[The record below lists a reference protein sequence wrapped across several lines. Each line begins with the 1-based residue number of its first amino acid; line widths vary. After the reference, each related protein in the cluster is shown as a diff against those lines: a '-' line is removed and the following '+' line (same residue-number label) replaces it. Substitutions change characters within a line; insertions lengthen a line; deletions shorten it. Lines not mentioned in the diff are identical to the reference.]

1 MPALAGLSHLSLSV
15 PHLEPAVAFWRDV
28 LGFEPQ
34 NDEAA
39 YRFLLHRDA
48 RIAVILTSHGGA
60 VRGPFSELNPGLD
73 HVALAVSD
81 PDELRRWAVRFPG
94 PDGQPARVVESDA
107 GWHLNV
113 RGPDDFPIELFVLND
128 AAAAAMGLRGE
139 PVAATH
145 A

>member
-1 MPALAGLSHLSLSV
+1 MPALAGVSHLSFSV
-15 PHLEPAVAFWRDV
+15 PDLESAVAFWRDV
-28 LGFEPQ
+28 LGFESQ
-34 NDEAA
+34 NDDPA

-60 VRGPFSELNPGLD
+60 VRGPFSEHNPGLD
-73 HVALAVSD
+73 HVSLAVSD
-81 PDELRRWAVRFPG
+81 PDELRRWAAQFPG
-94 PDGQPARVVESDA
+94 PDGQPTPVVESDA

-128 AAAAAMGLRGE
+128 TAAVAMALRGE

>member
-1 MPALAGLSHLSLSV
+1 MPALAGVSHLSFSV
-15 PHLEPAVAFWRDV
+15 PDLEPAVAFWRDV
-28 LGFEPQ
+28 LGFETQ
-34 NDEAA
+34 NDDAA

-48 RIAVILTSHGGA
+48 GIAVILTAHGGA
-60 VRGPFSELNPGLD
+60 VRGPFSEHNPGLD

-81 PDELRRWAVRFPG
+81 PDELRRWAARFPG
-94 PDGQPARVVESDA
+94 PDGQPTPVVESDA

-113 RGPDDFPIELFVLND
+113 RGPDDFPIELFVLNE
-128 AAAAAMGLRGE
+128 AMAAAMGLRGV